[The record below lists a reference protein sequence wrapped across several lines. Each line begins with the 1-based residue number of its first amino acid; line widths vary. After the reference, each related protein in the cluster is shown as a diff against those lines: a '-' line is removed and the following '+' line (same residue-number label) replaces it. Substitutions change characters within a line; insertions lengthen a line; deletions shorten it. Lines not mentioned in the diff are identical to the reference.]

1 MANLK
6 HVFGG
11 LQKDLV
17 SPYVQVSFAGLSV
30 RNPIPKVCLGFPLN
44 LLSNRRNTDEKK
56 FYINQFDAVY
66 HHLLFYLKL
75 ELYLIV

>member
-30 RNPIPKVCLGFPLN
+30 RTPSTVMNNNRVVWVGRGV
-44 LLSNRRNTDEKK
+44 SN
-56 FYINQFDAVY
+56 
-66 HHLLFYLKL
+66 
-75 ELYLIV
+75 

>member
-30 RNPIPKVCLGFPLN
+30 RKPCYKKNDRGVWVCLGFPFN
-44 LLSNRRNTDEKK
+44 LSSNRKNTDVKK
-56 FYINQFDAVY
+56 FYINQLDAVY
-66 HHLLFYLKL
+66 HHL
-75 ELYLIV
+75 